1 MKYLLD
7 THVILWMLE
16 DDPQLSVNAR
26 NILKNPENEL
36 FVSVISFFEIAIKTK
51 IGKMD
56 SKRNNDEITDELNKL
71 SINLLPINNKHLDD
85 YQLISLIA
93 DHRDP
98 FDRLIIA
105 TAFSET
111 FVIIS
116 IDEKFSKYSGL
127 VEIIW

>member
-111 FVIIS
+111 FAIIS